1 MERNTN
7 NTKAEINLK
16 KKISI
21 LEVLNFD
28 YDVITDDSS
37 LDTHIAVTLNDVYVG
52 RINKNDRSAYKQYAF
67 VSHCHLINDIHDN
80 TVNEIKKKIE
90 SDFEKTVLAFRN
102 WL

>member
-1 MERNTN
+1 MEKNTN
-7 NTKAEINLK
+7 NTKPEINLK

-28 YDVITDDSS
+28 YDVVTNDVS
-37 LDTHIAVTLNDVYVG
+37 LETHVRVTLNDVHIG
-52 RINKNDRSAYKQYAF
+52 QINKNDRNGYKQYAF
-67 VSHCHLINDIHDN
+67 VSNCHLINDIHDN

-90 SDFEKTVLAFRN
+90 DDFEKTVLAFRN